1 MNKDLTNSD
10 IHRQNILNNPYAL
23 EKIEAHFAFSGKQF
37 EGQTVFTKADLVALF
52 GVDDSTIERYTA
64 DHGDELGKNGYR
76 VLRGNS
82 LKNFRLADVSGM
94 NEGDKAPSLGIFSFR
109 ALLNLAMLL
118 TKSERAKEIRSRILD
133 IVMDVVA
140 EKAGGHTRFINQRDQ
155 DFLPAAY
162 QEFSYRQ
169 SFTSALSRHV
179 DAGQFKYA
187 HFTNRIYQIIF
198 RENATEYRQV
208 LKLGKNESVRDSMYA
223 EVLNLIASFEN
234 GIASQ
239 IEQKAQQLSRMLS
252 ANEADELFA
261 QAETN
266 PFLQPLIHDART
278 RMASRDLCFRDAL
291 HDKLHSYIQ
300 AVPQADFEKFL
311 GETSK
316 ALEARLKDEET
327 LAVFKRLKD
336 R

>member
-10 IHRQNILNNPYAL
+10 INCQNILNNPYAL
-23 EKIEAHFAFSGKQF
+23 EKIEIHFAFSGMQF
-37 EGQTVFTKADLVALF
+37 EGQTVFTKADLVRLF
-52 GVDDSTIERYTA
+52 EVDERTIERYVTN
-64 DHGDELGKNGYR
+64 HGDELGKNGYQ
-76 VLRGNS
+76 VLRGKS
-82 LKNFRLADVSGM
+82 LKNLRLSDVSGM
-94 NEGDKAPSLGIFSFR
+94 NVGDKAPSLGVFSFR
-109 ALLNLAMLL
+109 ALLNVAMLL
-118 TKSERAKEIRSRILD
+118 TESERAKEIRSRILD
-133 IVMDVVA
+133 IVMDVMA

-162 QEFSYRQ
+162 QEFSYRE
-169 SFTSALSRHV
+169 SFTSALKSHV

-187 HFTNRIYQIIF
+187 NYTNKIYQIIF
-198 RENATEYRQV
+198 RENAAEYKQV
-208 LKLGKNESVRDSMYA
+208 LKLGKNESARESMYA
-223 EVLNLIASFEN
+223 EVLNLVASFEN

-239 IEQKAQQLSRMLS
+239 IEQKAQQLGRMLTRT
-252 ANEADELFA
+252 ETDELFA
-261 QAETN
+261 QAETS

-291 HDKLHSYIQ
+291 HDKLQSYVQ
-300 AVPQADFEKFL
+300 AVPKADFEKFL

-316 ALEARLKDEET
+316 ALEERLKDEET

>member
-1 MNKDLTNSD
+1 MDKDLTNSD

-23 EKIEAHFAFSGKQF
+23 EKIEVHFAFSGKQF
-37 EGQTVFTKADLVALF
+37 EGQTVFTKADLACLF
-52 GVDDSTIERYTA
+52 EVDESTIERYIA
-64 DHGDELGKNGYR
+64 EYADELGKNGYQ
-76 VLRGNS
+76 VLRGKS
-82 LKNFRLADVSGM
+82 LKNYRLSDVSGT
-94 NEGDKAPSLGIFSFR
+94 NEGDKAPSLGIFNFR
-109 ALLNLAMLL
+109 ALLNIAMLL

-140 EKAGGHTRFINQRDQ
+140 EKSGGQTRFINQRDQ
-155 DFLPAAY
+155 GFLPAAY
-162 QEFSYRQ
+162 QEFGYRQ

-187 HFTNRIYQIIF
+187 HFTNKIYQIIF

-208 LKLGKNESVRDSMYA
+208 LKLGEKESVRESMYA

-239 IEQKAQQLSRMLS
+239 IEQKAQQLGRKLTRG
-252 ANEADELFA
+252 EADDLFA
-261 QAETN
+261 QAGSN

-291 HDKLHSYIQ
+291 HAKLHSYIQ
-300 AVPQADFEKFL
+300 AVPQADFERFL

-316 ALEARLKDEET
+316 ALEERLKDEET

>member
-10 IHRQNILNNPYAL
+10 INRQNILNNPYAL
-23 EKIEAHFAFSGKQF
+23 EKIEVHFAFPGRQF
-37 EGQTVFTKADLVALF
+37 EGQTVFTKADLARLF
-52 GVDDSTIERYTA
+52 EVDDSTIDRYIA
-64 DHGDELGKNGYR
+64 EYADELGKNGYQ
-76 VLRGNS
+76 VLRGKS
-82 LKNFRLADVSGM
+82 LKNYRLSDVSRM
-94 NEGDKAPSLGIFSFR
+94 NEGDKAPSLGIFNFR
-109 ALLNLAMLL
+109 ALLNIAMLL

-140 EKAGGHTRFINQRDQ
+140 EKAGGHTHFINQRDQ

-162 QEFSYRQ
+162 QEFSYRET
-169 SFTSALSRHV
+169 FTGALSRHV

-187 HFTNRIYQIIF
+187 NYTNKIYQIIF
-198 RENATEYRQV
+198 RENAAEYKQV
-208 LKLGKNESVRDSMYA
+208 LKLGKNESVRESMYT

-234 GIASQ
+234 GIATQ
-239 IEQKAQQLSRMLS
+239 IEQKAQQLGRKLNGS
-252 ANEADELFA
+252 ETDELFV

-291 HDKLHSYIQ
+291 HDKLQSYVQ
-300 AVPQADFEKFL
+300 AVPKADFEKFL

-316 ALEARLKDEET
+316 ALEDRLKEEET

>member
-1 MNKDLTNSD
+1 MDKDLTNSD

-23 EKIEAHFAFSGKQF
+23 EKIEVHFAFSGKKF
-37 EGQTVFTKADLVALF
+37 EGWTVFTKADLARLF
-52 GVDDSTIERYTA
+52 EVDERTIERYVA
-64 DHGDELGKNGYR
+64 QHGNELGNNGYQ
-76 VLRGNS
+76 VLRGKS
-82 LKNFRLADVSGM
+82 LKNFRLSDVSDT
-94 NEGDKAPSLGIFSFR
+94 NVGDKAASLGVFNFR
-109 ALLNLAMLL
+109 ALLNVAMLL
-118 TKSERAKEIRSRILD
+118 TESEPAKEIRSRILD

-140 EKAGGHTRFINQRDQ
+140 EKAGGHTRFINQRDP

-162 QEFSYRQ
+162 QEFSYREP
-169 SFTSALSRHV
+169 FTSALSQHV
-179 DAGQFKYA
+179 DAGRFKYA
-187 HFTNRIYQIIF
+187 NYTNKIYQIIF
-198 RENATEYRQV
+198 RENASEYRQV
-208 LKLGKNESVRDSMYA
+208 LKLGKNDSVRESMYA
-223 EVLNLIASFEN
+223 EVLNLISSFES

-239 IEQKAQQLSRMLS
+239 IEQKAQQLGRKLTRG
-252 ANEADELFA
+252 ETDELFA

-266 PFLQPLIHDART
+266 PFLQPLIHHART

-300 AVPQADFEKFL
+300 AVPQADFERFL

-316 ALEARLKDEET
+316 ALEERLKDEET

>member
-23 EKIEAHFAFSGKQF
+23 EKIEIHFAFPGKQF
-37 EGQTVFTKADLVALF
+37 EGQTAFTKADLAGLF
-52 GVDDSTIERYTA
+52 EVDERTIERYIA
-64 DHGDELGKNGYR
+64 QHGDELGQNGYR
-76 VLRGNS
+76 VLRGKS
-82 LKNFRLADVSGM
+82 LKDYRLADVSDT
-94 NEGDKAPSLGIFSFR
+94 NVGDKAPSLGVFNFR

-118 TKSERAKEIRSRILD
+118 TESQRAKEIRSRILD

-140 EKAGGHTRFINQRDQ
+140 EKAGGHTQFINQRDQ

-187 HFTNRIYQIIF
+187 HFTNKIYQIIF
-198 RENATEYRQV
+198 RENAAEYRKV
-208 LKLGKNESVRDSMYA
+208 LRLGENDSVRDCMYA

-239 IEQKAQQLSRMLS
+239 IEQSAQQLGRKLS
-252 ANEADELFA
+252 GAETEELFA

-291 HDKLHSYIQ
+291 HDKLHSYIK
-300 AVPQADFEKFL
+300 AVPQADFDRFL

-316 ALEARLKDEET
+316 ALEDRLKDEET

>member
-23 EKIEAHFAFSGKQF
+23 EKIEVHFAFSGKQF
-37 EGQTVFTKADLVALF
+37 EGQTVFTKADLASLLE
-52 GVDDSTIERYTA
+52 VDERTIERCVAQY
-64 DHGDELGKNGYR
+64 GDELGKNGYQ
-76 VLRGNS
+76 VIRGKS
-82 LKNFRLADVSGM
+82 LKNIRLSNVSDM
-94 NEGDKAPSLGIFSFR
+94 NVGDKAPSLGVFNFR
-109 ALLNLAMLL
+109 ALLNIAMLL
-118 TKSERAKEIRSRILD
+118 TESERAKEIRSRILD

-140 EKAGGHTRFINQRDQ
+140 EKSGGHTRFINQRDQ

-162 QEFSYRQ
+162 QEFSYRK
-169 SFTSALSRHV
+169 SFTSALSQYV
-179 DAGQFKYA
+179 DAGRFKYA
-187 HFTNRIYQIIF
+187 NYTNKIYQIIF
-198 RENATEYRQV
+198 RENAADYRQV
-208 LKLGKNESVRDSMYA
+208 LKLGKNEQVRESMYA

-234 GIASQ
+234 GIANL
-239 IEQKAQQLSRMLS
+239 IEQKAQQLGRKLS
-252 ANEADELFA
+252 SSETDELFV

-266 PFLQPLIHDART
+266 PFLQPFIHDART

-291 HDKLHSYIQ
+291 HEKLQSYIQ
-300 AVPQADFEKFL
+300 AVPKADFEKFL

-316 ALEARLKDEET
+316 ALEERLKDEKT

>member
-23 EKIEAHFAFSGKQF
+23 EKIEVHFALSGKHF
-37 EGQTVFTKADLVALF
+37 EGQTVFTKADLARLF
-52 GVDDSTIERYTA
+52 EVDESTIERYIA
-64 DHGDELGKNGYR
+64 EYADELGKNGYQ
-76 VLRGNS
+76 VLRGKS
-82 LKNFRLADVSGM
+82 LKNYRLSDVSGT
-94 NEGDKAPSLGIFSFR
+94 NEGDKAPSLGIFNFR
-109 ALLNLAMLL
+109 ALLNIAMLL

-140 EKAGGHTRFINQRDQ
+140 EKAGGHTQFINQRDQ

-187 HFTNRIYQIIF
+187 HFTNKIYQIIF
-198 RENATEYRQV
+198 RENATEYRQI
-208 LKLGKNESVRDSMYA
+208 LKLGKNENVRESMYA
-223 EVLNLIASFEN
+223 EVLNVIASFEN

-239 IEQKAQQLSRMLS
+239 IEQKAQELGRKLTRS
-252 ANEADELFA
+252 EAVDLFA
-261 QAETN
+261 QAESN

-300 AVPQADFEKFL
+300 AVPQADFERFL

-316 ALEARLKDEET
+316 ALEERLKDEET

>member
-1 MNKDLTNSD
+1 MSKDLTNSD
-10 IHRQNILNNPYAL
+10 VHRQNILNNPYAL
-23 EKIEAHFAFSGKQF
+23 EKIEAHLAFAGRSF
-37 EGQTVFTKADLVALF
+37 EGESVFTKSDLAGLF
-52 GVDDSTIERYTA
+52 EVDERTIERYIA
-64 DHGDELGKNGYR
+64 QHGDELGKNGYR
-76 VLRGNS
+76 VLRGKS
-82 LKNFRLADVSGM
+82 LKNLRLADVSDTVV
-94 NEGDKAPSLGIFSFR
+94 GDKAPSLGVFNFR
-109 ALLNLAMLL
+109 ALLNIAMLL
-118 TKSERAKEIRSRILD
+118 TESERAKALRSRILD

-140 EKAGGHTRFINQRDQ
+140 EKSGGHTLFINQRDQ

-162 QEFSYRQ
+162 QEFSYRET
-169 SFTSALSRHV
+169 FTSALSRHV

-187 HFTNRIYQIIF
+187 TYTNKIYQIIF
-198 RENATEYRQV
+198 KENAAEYRQV
-208 LKLGKNESVRDSMYA
+208 LKLGKNDRVRDSMYA

-239 IEQKAQQLSRMLS
+239 IEQKALQLGRKLS
-252 ANEADELFA
+252 MHETDEVFA
-261 QAETN
+261 QAEQN

-291 HDKLHSYIQ
+291 HEKLHSYVQ
-300 AVPQADFEKFL
+300 AVPKADFERFL

-316 ALEARLKDEET
+316 ALEERLTDEET

>member
-10 IHRQNILNNPYAL
+10 INRQNILNNPYAL
-23 EKIEAHFAFSGKQF
+23 EKIEVHFAFSGRQF
-37 EGQTVFTKADLVALF
+37 EGQTVFTKADLARIF
-52 GVDDSTIERYTA
+52 EVDDSTIDRYIA
-64 DHGDELGKNGYR
+64 EYADELRKNGYQ

-82 LKNFRLADVSGM
+82 LKNFRLSDVSRTS
-94 NEGDKAPSLGIFSFR
+94 EGDKAPSLGIFNFR
-109 ALLNLAMLL
+109 ALLNIAMLL

-162 QEFSYRQ
+162 QEFSYRET
-169 SFTSALSRHV
+169 FTSALSRYV

-187 HFTNRIYQIIF
+187 NYTNKIYQIIF
-198 RENATEYRQV
+198 RENAAEYRQV
-208 LKLGKNESVRDSMYA
+208 LKLGKNESVRESMYA
-223 EVLNLIASFEN
+223 EVLNLIASIEN
-234 GIASQ
+234 GIATQ
-239 IEQKAQQLSRMLS
+239 IEQKAQQLGRKLNGS
-252 ANEADELFA
+252 ETDDLFT
-261 QAETN
+261 QAEIN

-291 HDKLHSYIQ
+291 HDKLQSYVQ
-300 AVPQADFEKFL
+300 AVPKADFEKFL

-316 ALEARLKDEET
+316 ALEDRLKDEET

>member
-1 MNKDLTNSD
+1 MNKDLTNTD

-23 EKIEAHFAFSGKQF
+23 EKIEAHFAFSGRQF
-37 EGQTVFTKADLVALF
+37 EGKTVFTKADLANLLE
-52 GVDDSTIERYTA
+52 VDERTIERYVA
-64 DHGDELGKNGYR
+64 QHGDELGKNGYQ
-76 VLRGNS
+76 VLKGKS
-82 LKNFRLADVSGM
+82 LKNMRLSDVSDM
-94 NEGDKAPSLGIFSFR
+94 NVGDKAPSLGVFSFR
-109 ALLNLAMLL
+109 ALLNIAMLL
-118 TKSERAKEIRSRILD
+118 TESERAKEIRSRILD

-140 EKAGGHTRFINQRDQ
+140 ERAGGHTQFINQRDQ

-169 SFTSALSRHV
+169 SFTSALNRHV
-179 DAGQFKYA
+179 DVGQYKYA
-187 HFTNRIYQIIF
+187 HYTNKIYQIIF
-198 RENATEYRQV
+198 RENATEYKQV
-208 LKLGKNESVRDSMYA
+208 LKLGKNDSVRDSMYA
-223 EVLNLIASFEN
+223 EVLNLITSFES

-239 IEQKAQQLSRMLS
+239 IEQRAQQLGRKLTR
-252 ANEADELFA
+252 AETDELFA
-261 QAETN
+261 QADAN

-291 HDKLHSYIQ
+291 HDKLQSYIQ
-300 AVPQADFEKFL
+300 AVPQADFERFL

-316 ALEARLKDEET
+316 ALENRLKDEET

>member
-10 IHRQNILNNPYAL
+10 INRQNILNNPYAL
-23 EKIEAHFAFSGKQF
+23 EKIEVHFAFPGRQF
-37 EGQTVFTKADLVALF
+37 EGQTVFTKADLARLF
-52 GVDDSTIERYTA
+52 EVDDSTIDRYIA
-64 DHGDELGKNGYR
+64 EYADELGKNGYQ
-76 VLRGNS
+76 VLRGKS
-82 LKNFRLADVSGM
+82 LKNYRLSDVSRM
-94 NEGDKAPSLGIFSFR
+94 NEGDKAPSLGIFNFR
-109 ALLNLAMLL
+109 ALLNIAMLL

-162 QEFSYRQ
+162 QEFSYRET
-169 SFTSALSRHV
+169 FTGALSHHV

-187 HFTNRIYQIIF
+187 NYTNKIYQIIF
-198 RENATEYRQV
+198 RENAAEYKQV
-208 LKLGKNESVRDSMYA
+208 LKLGKNESVRESMYA

-234 GIASQ
+234 GIATQ
-239 IEQKAQQLSRMLS
+239 IEQKAQQLGRKLNGS
-252 ANEADELFA
+252 ETDELFV

-291 HDKLHSYIQ
+291 HDKLQSYVQ
-300 AVPQADFEKFL
+300 AVPKADFEKFL

-316 ALEARLKDEET
+316 ALEDRLKEEET

>member
-23 EKIEAHFAFSGKQF
+23 EKIEVHFAFTGKQF
-37 EGQTVFTKADLVALF
+37 EGQTVFTKADLVRLF
-52 GVDDSTIERYTA
+52 EVDDSTIERYIA
-64 DHGDELGKNGYR
+64 EYADELGKNGYR
-76 VLRGNS
+76 VLRGKA
-82 LKNFRLADVSGM
+82 LKNFRLSDVSGM
-94 NEGDKAPSLGIFSFR
+94 GEGDKAPSLGVFSFR
-109 ALLNLAMLL
+109 ALLNIAMLL

-140 EKAGGHTRFINQRDQ
+140 EKAGGHTQFINQRDQ

-162 QEFSYRQ
+162 QEFSYRE
-169 SFTSALSRHV
+169 SFTNALNRHV

-187 HFTNRIYQIIF
+187 HFTNKIYQIIF
-198 RENATEYRQV
+198 RENAAEYRKV
-208 LKLGKNESVRDSMYA
+208 LKLGKNDSVRDSMYA

-239 IEQKAQQLSRMLS
+239 IEQRAQQLGRKLS
-252 ANEADELFA
+252 GSEANELFD

-300 AVPQADFEKFL
+300 AVPQADFERFL

-316 ALEARLKDEET
+316 ALEERLKDEET

>member
-23 EKIEAHFAFSGKQF
+23 EKIEIHFAFSGKQF
-37 EGQTVFTKADLVALF
+37 EGQTVFTKADLAQLF
-52 GVDDSTIERYTA
+52 EVDDSTIERYIA
-64 DHGDELGKNGYR
+64 EYADELRKNGYQ
-76 VLRGNS
+76 VLRGKS
-82 LKNFRLADVSGM
+82 LKNFRLSDVSGM
-94 NEGDKAPSLGIFSFR
+94 NEGDKAPSLGIFNFR
-109 ALLNLAMLL
+109 ALLNIAMLL

-140 EKAGGHTRFINQRDQ
+140 EKAGGHTQFINQRDH
-155 DFLPAAY
+155 DFLPAAF
-162 QEFSYRQ
+162 QESSYRE
-169 SFTSALSRHV
+169 SFTSALNRHV

-187 HFTNRIYQIIF
+187 HFTNKIYQIIF
-198 RENATEYRQV
+198 RENAAEYRQV
-208 LKLGKNESVRDSMYA
+208 LKLGKNDSVRDSMYA

-239 IEQKAQQLSRMLS
+239 IERRAQELGRKLLGS
-252 ANEADELFA
+252 ETDELFV

-300 AVPQADFEKFL
+300 AVPQADFERFL

-316 ALEARLKDEET
+316 ALEERLKDEET

>member
-23 EKIEAHFAFSGKQF
+23 EKIEVHFAFPGRQF
-37 EGQTVFTKADLVALF
+37 EGKTVFTKADLVALF
-52 GVDDSTIERYTA
+52 RVDESTIERYIA
-64 DHGDELGKNGYR
+64 DHGDELGKNGYK

-239 IEQKAQQLSRMLS
+239 IEQKAQQLGRMLS
-252 ANEADELFA
+252 ANETDELFT

-300 AVPQADFEKFL
+300 AVP
-311 GETSK
+311 
-316 ALEARLKDEET
+316 
-327 LAVFKRLKD
+327 
-336 R
+336 

>member
-23 EKIEAHFAFSGKQF
+23 EKIEVHFAFASRQF
-37 EGQTVFTKADLVALF
+37 EGQTVFTKADLANLF
-52 GVDDSTIERYTA
+52 EVDVSTIERYIA
-64 DHGDELGKNGYR
+64 EHADELGKNGYQ
-76 VLRGNS
+76 VLRGKP

-109 ALLNLAMLL
+109 ALLNIAMLL
-118 TKSERAKEIRSRILD
+118 TMSERAKEIRSRILD
-133 IVMDVVA
+133 IVIDVVA
-140 EKAGGHTRFINQRDQ
+140 EKAGGHTQFINQRDQ

-162 QEFSYRQ
+162 QEFSYREA
-169 SFTSALSRHV
+169 FTNALNLHV

-187 HFTNRIYQIIF
+187 QYTNKIYQIIF
-198 RENATEYRQV
+198 HENADEYRQV
-208 LKLGKNESVRDSMYA
+208 LKLGKRDNVRNSMYA

-234 GIASQ
+234 GIANQ
-239 IEQKAQQLSRMLS
+239 IEQKAQQFGRQLTK
-252 ANEADELFA
+252 AETDELFA
-261 QAETN
+261 QTETN

-291 HDKLHSYIQ
+291 QDKLQSYIQ
-300 AVPQADFEKFL
+300 AVPQADFERFL

-316 ALEARLKDEET
+316 ALEERFTDEDT

>member
-1 MNKDLTNSD
+1 VNKDLTNSD
-10 IHRQNILNNPYAL
+10 INRQNILNNPYAL
-23 EKIEAHFAFSGKQF
+23 EKIEIHFAFPGRQF
-37 EGQTVFTKADLVALF
+37 EGQTVFTKADLVRLF
-52 GVDDSTIERYTA
+52 EVDERTIERYVTN
-64 DHGDELGKNGYR
+64 HGDELGKNGYQ
-76 VLRGNS
+76 VLRGKS
-82 LKNFRLADVSGM
+82 LKNLRLSDVSGM
-94 NEGDKAPSLGIFSFR
+94 NVGDKAPSLGVFSFR
-109 ALLNLAMLL
+109 ALLNVAMLL
-118 TKSERAKEIRSRILD
+118 TESERAKEIRSRILD
-133 IVMDVVA
+133 IVMDVMA

-162 QEFSYRQ
+162 QEFSYRE
-169 SFTSALSRHV
+169 SFTSALKSHV

-187 HFTNRIYQIIF
+187 NYTNKIYQIIF
-198 RENATEYRQV
+198 RENAAEYKQV
-208 LKLGKNESVRDSMYA
+208 LKLGKSESARESMYA
-223 EVLNLIASFEN
+223 EVLNLVASFEN

-239 IEQKAQQLSRMLS
+239 IEQKAQQLGRMLTRI
-252 ANEADELFA
+252 ETDELFA

-291 HDKLHSYIQ
+291 HDKLQSYVQ
-300 AVPQADFEKFL
+300 AVPKADFEKFL

-316 ALEARLKDEET
+316 ALEERLKDEET

>member
-23 EKIEAHFAFSGKQF
+23 EKIEVHFALSGKQF
-37 EGQTVFTKADLVALF
+37 EGQTVFTKADLARLF
-52 GVDDSTIERYTA
+52 EVDESTIERYIA
-64 DHGDELGKNGYR
+64 EYADELGKNGYQ
-76 VLRGNS
+76 VLRGKS
-82 LKNFRLADVSGM
+82 LKNYRLSDVSGT
-94 NEGDKAPSLGIFSFR
+94 NEGDKAPSLGIFNFR
-109 ALLNLAMLL
+109 ALLNIAMLL

-140 EKAGGHTRFINQRDQ
+140 EKSGGQTRFINQRDQ

-162 QEFSYRQ
+162 QEFGYRQ

-187 HFTNRIYQIIF
+187 HFTNKIYQIIF

-208 LKLGKNESVRDSMYA
+208 LKLGEKESVRESMYA

-239 IEQKAQQLSRMLS
+239 IEQKAQQLGRKLTRG
-252 ANEADELFA
+252 EADDLFA
-261 QAETN
+261 QAGFN

-291 HDKLHSYIQ
+291 HAKLHSYIQ
-300 AVPQADFEKFL
+300 AVPQADFERFL

-316 ALEARLKDEET
+316 ALEERLKDEET